1 MHVSANVLKDANV
14 VLEDV
19 DEGGEHE
26 EILIGRR
33 KALLKCL
40 RVNHVASFRHL
51 KVFAVLYDDLSDMQN
66 GKEKNSSVMI

>member
-33 KALLKCL
+33 KALLKRL